1 MMNHLNHH
9 YDDYYTGLN
18 LPPWWT
24 IAFPGLGVADWAGK
38 GAAQKLHGKSFWDS
52 PSTPTPS
59 FDWAG
64 VAKVGLVVGGVV
76 GVYFIYRSFR
86 GAART
91 SVSAMRGAM
100 E

>member
-1 MMNHLNHH
+1 MSA
-9 YDDYYTGLN
+9 YTGLN
-18 LPPWWT
+18 LPPWYT
-24 IAFPGLGVADWAGK
+24 AVPALTPLGVLNWGAS
-38 GAAQKLHGKSFWDS
+38 GAAQKLRGGSFWDS
-52 PSTPTPS
+52 PVPTPS
-59 FDWAG
+59 FDWGG

-76 GVYFIYRSFR
+76 GVYFLYRSFR